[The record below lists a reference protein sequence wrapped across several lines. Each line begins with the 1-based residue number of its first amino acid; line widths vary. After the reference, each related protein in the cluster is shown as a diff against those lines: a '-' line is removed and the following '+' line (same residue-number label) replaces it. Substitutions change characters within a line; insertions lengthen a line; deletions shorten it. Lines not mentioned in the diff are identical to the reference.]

1 MKEMMNM
8 PERKLI
14 DHRGPMCVDVRGAW
28 YFITV
33 CAEGHREWVIDSVGR
48 DDPIAPNGVFDYAAE
63 SLISTARHFQ
73 KIGKWKLALFLVM
86 PDHIHFIVHIPECG
100 ASGAMGSSRPTG
112 LAVCYRVRSRIR

>member
-33 CAEGHREWVIDSVGR
+33 CAEGHREWPYVV
-48 DDPIAPNGVFDYAAE
+48 AFDRE
-63 SLISTARHFQ
+63 SGEER
-73 KIGKWKLALFLVM
+73 
-86 PDHIHFIVHIPECG
+86 IHK
-100 ASGAMGSSRPTG
+100 
-112 LAVCYRVRSRIR
+112 